1 MSRYD
6 LNLASSS
13 VSEILSSELMKYS
26 VMEKLK
32 QLIEMKND
40 IFYIYRLLEI
50 MLERLQTTELDRKL
64 I

>member
-1 MSRYD
+1 MYRYD

-13 VSEILSSELMKYS
+13 VSGILSSELMKYS

-40 IFYIYRLLEI
+40 IFYIYRLLKI
-50 MLERLQTTELDRKL
+50 MLERLQTTELDWKL

>member
-1 MSRYD
+1 MFRYD

-13 VSEILSSELMKYS
+13 VSGILSSELMKYS

-40 IFYIYRLLEI
+40 IFYIYRLLKI
-50 MLERLQTTELDRKL
+50 MLERLQTTELDWKL

>member
-40 IFYIYRLLEI
+40 IFYIYLLLEI
-50 MLERLQTTELDRKL
+50 MLERLQTTELDWKL

>member
-1 MSRYD
+1 MFRYD